1 MITDENIYAAAD
13 LIEGHL
19 VKTPLVYSPLL
30 SQQLGCNLYLKLE
43 CLQFTSSFKARGAYV
58 AMHDLTA
65 QQRSKGVI
73 AMSAGN
79 HAQAVA
85 YHAGKMDIPAV
96 IVMPSQTPFAKVA
109 RTQNYGAEVILKGR
123 NLNEC
128 EAFVR
133 ELIDQRDLTLIHP
146 YDNEQVIAGQGT
158 IGLEMLTEK
167 SDLDLLLVPIGGG
180 GLISGIATIAKQLN
194 PDVRVVG
201 VQTEAYPSMKA
212 ALNGNEVSCNGET
225 LAEGI
230 AVKTPGRLT
239 LPVVDALVEDIL
251 LVSEQQLE
259 WAVSALVEQQR
270 VVAEGAGAAGVAA
283 VYAYPELFAG
293 LNVGVVICGGNID
306 SRLLSSILNRNMVL
320 DGRIARLRIDI
331 SDEPRMLASITDSI
345 GNCGGNIVE
354 IYHQRMFFDVP
365 AKLAKIDAIVETRGP
380 AHAHQIIDDLRAK
393 GFVVRLMEEG
403 AGG

>member
-1 MITDENIYAAAD
+1 
-13 LIEGHL
+13 
-19 VKTPLVYSPLL
+19 
-30 SQQLGCNLYLKLE
+30 
-43 CLQFTSSFKARGAYV
+43 FTSSFKARGAYV

-212 ALNGNEVSCNGET
+212 ALDGNEVSCNGET

-239 LPVVDALVEDIL
+239 LPVVDALV
-251 LVSEQQLE
+251 
-259 WAVSALVEQQR
+259 
-270 VVAEGAGAAGVAA
+270 
-283 VYAYPELFAG
+283 
-293 LNVGVVICGGNID
+293 
-306 SRLLSSILNRNMVL
+306 
-320 DGRIARLRIDI
+320 
-331 SDEPRMLASITDSI
+331 
-345 GNCGGNIVE
+345 
-354 IYHQRMFFDVP
+354 
-365 AKLAKIDAIVETRGP
+365 
-380 AHAHQIIDDLRAK
+380 DDT
-393 GFVVRLMEEG
+393 FW
-403 AGG
+403 